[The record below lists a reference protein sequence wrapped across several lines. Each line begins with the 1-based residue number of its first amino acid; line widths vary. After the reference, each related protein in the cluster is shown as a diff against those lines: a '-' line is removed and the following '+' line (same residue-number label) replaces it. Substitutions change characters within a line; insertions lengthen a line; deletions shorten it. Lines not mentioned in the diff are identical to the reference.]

1 MTNKLITVA
10 SYSQV
15 YEAHI
20 ARSFLENHG
29 VDGFIADEHMVSTNW
44 LYSNAIGGVR
54 LQVRHRDVKMA
65 TDLLADHERALRHDG
80 DSEIDWGQV
89 DPDWSEETR
98 EESDSVYSCPEC
110 RCSDVYYEA
119 FSRRLIFLSILLL
132 GIPLPF
138 LSRTWICDR
147 CGNRWKNSLFYP
159 FRRRPAL
166 PAGADDVADT
176 REETS

>member
-1 MTNKLITVA
+1 MNELITIA
-10 SYSQV
+10 SYSQT

-20 ARSFLENHG
+20 ARSFLESHG
-29 VDGFIADEHMVSTNW
+29 VEGFIADEHLVSANW

-54 LQVRHRDVKMA
+54 LQVRTRDVKA
-65 TDLLADHERALRHDG
+65 AQALLASHERALAE
-80 DSEIDWGQV
+80 DSLDIDWGEV
-89 DPDWSEETR
+89 DPSWSDEVR
-98 EESDSVYSCPEC
+98 EESDSVYSCPQC

-147 CGNRWKNSLFYP
+147 CGHRWKNALFYP
-159 FRRRPAL
+159 FGRRSL
-166 PAGADDVADT
+166 P
-176 REETS
+176 RE